1 MIPRAGLIAAGDGS
15 RLAKSHPATL
25 KPLVPVSGVPLCH
38 YVVRGLR
45 AAGVKEITILLNS
58 RGSAVRKS
66 LEEAFPDMRW
76 DFLCKDT
83 ASSWESFRLVSK
95 TLAAAGD
102 GGGDDG
108 FLMGTI
114 DALIPPA
121 EVRRFADEARR
132 GGAEAG
138 LALTAFVDDEKPLWA
153 DLGEDGLV
161 TGLGPDAAQ
170 RHFVTSGLYYLTPAL
185 AAAMPE
191 ASVHDSLRG
200 WLRSLVQGGARV
212 AGVPLAKTVDVDRPE
227 DIVQAEGFV
236 QANIW

>member
-1 MIPRAGLIAAGDGS
+1 MTPRAGLIAAGDGS
-15 RLAKSHPATL
+15 RLAESHPATV
-25 KPLVPVSGVPLCH
+25 KPLIPVSGRPLCH

-58 RGSAVRKS
+58 KGSAVKES
-66 LEEAFPDMRW
+66 LEKAFPEIGW
-76 DFLCKDT
+76 TFLCKDT

-95 TLAAAGD
+95 SLAAAGT

-108 FLMGTI
+108 FLVSTI

-132 GGAEAG
+132 GGSEAG

-153 DLGEDGLV
+153 DLSENGLI

-170 RHFVTSGLYYLTPAL
+170 RRFVTSGLYSLSSAL
-185 AAAMPE
+185 AQGMPE
-191 ASVHDSLRG
+191 ASAHENLRG
-200 WLRSLVQGGARV
+200 WLRALVKSGVRV

-227 DIVQAEGFV
+227 DIEHAEGFV
-236 QANIW
+236 QANTW